1 MILLL
6 ERPTLMTRSGRDAFT
21 ASARTPTDSTTEEIT
36 MTAAPKTQEADGAM
50 KKTAKELI
58 ESPDFKALVKKR
70 WTVSFSLLAALFV
83 GYYGYILLVA
93 TNKAWVSQPVSEG
106 SVVTRAI
113 PLGIG
118 AIVLA
123 WVLVAV
129 YVYWANASYDPEVKR
144 LKDQLKH

>member
-1 MILLL
+1 M
-6 ERPTLMTRSGRDAFT
+6 SN
-21 ASARTPTDSTTEEIT
+21 
-36 MTAAPKTQEADGAM
+36 TAAQLRQPAGGQ

-70 WTVSFSLLAALFV
+70 WAVSFSLLAVLFV

-93 TNKAWVSQPVSEG
+93 TNKEWVSQPIADG
-106 SVVTRAI
+106 SVITRAI

-129 YVYWANASYDPEVKR
+129 YVYWANASYDPEVER

>member
-1 MILLL
+1 
-6 ERPTLMTRSGRDAFT
+6 
-21 ASARTPTDSTTEEIT
+21 

-58 ESPDFKALVKKR
+58 ESPDFKALVRKR
-70 WTVSFSLLAALFV
+70 WIVSFSLLAILFV

-93 TNKAWVSQPVSEG
+93 TNKAWVSQPVVEG
-106 SVVTRAI
+106 SVITRAI

-129 YVYWANASYDPEVKR
+129 YVYWANASYDPEVER
-144 LKDQLKH
+144 LKGQLKH

>member
-1 MILLL
+1 
-6 ERPTLMTRSGRDAFT
+6 
-21 ASARTPTDSTTEEIT
+21 
-36 MTAAPKTQEADGAM
+36 MTAAPMTQEPDMTG
-50 KKTAKELI
+50 KKSAKELI

-70 WTVSFSLLAALFV
+70 WTVSFSLLAVLFV

-93 TNKAWVSQPVSEG
+93 TNKEWVSGTVSSEPG
-106 SVVTRAI
+106 AVVTRAI
-113 PLGIG
+113 PLGIA

-123 WVLVAV
+123 WVLVAI

>member
-1 MILLL
+1 M
-6 ERPTLMTRSGRDAFT
+6 R
-21 ASARTPTDSTTEEIT
+21 SAREVFTESAATPDDGPTEEDV
-36 MTAAPKTQEADGAM
+36 MTAAAKTQEADVAT
-50 KKTAKELI
+50 KKSAKELI

-70 WTVSFSLLAALFV
+70 WAVSFSLLAVLFV

-93 TNKAWVSQPVSEG
+93 TNKAWVSQPIAEG

-123 WVLVAV
+123 WVLVAI
-129 YVYWANASYDPEVKR
+129 YVYWANASYDPEVER

>member
-1 MILLL
+1 
-6 ERPTLMTRSGRDAFT
+6 
-21 ASARTPTDSTTEEIT
+21 
-36 MTAAPKTQEADGAM
+36 MTAASKTQEAAGAM
-50 KKTAKELI
+50 KKSAKELI
-58 ESPDFKALVKKR
+58 ESPDFRALVKKR
-70 WTVSFSLLAALFV
+70 WAVSFSLLAILFV

-93 TNKAWVSQPVSEG
+93 TNKEWVSQPLSADT
-106 SVVTRAI
+106 VVTRAI

-123 WVLVAV
+123 WVLVAI

>member
-1 MILLL
+1 
-6 ERPTLMTRSGRDAFT
+6 
-21 ASARTPTDSTTEEIT
+21 
-36 MTAAPKTQEADGAM
+36 MTAAAKTQEADGAM
-50 KKTAKELI
+50 KKSAKELI

-70 WTVSFSLLAALFV
+70 WAVSFSLLAILFV

-93 TNKAWVSQPVSEG
+93 TNKAWVSQPISEG
-106 SVVTRAI
+106 SVITRAI
-113 PLGIG
+113 PLGIA

-123 WVLVAV
+123 WVLVAI

>member
-1 MILLL
+1 
-6 ERPTLMTRSGRDAFT
+6 
-21 ASARTPTDSTTEEIT
+21 
-36 MTAAPKTQEADGAM
+36 MTAAPKTQAPDGAG

-58 ESPDFKALVKKR
+58 ESPDFKALVKLR
-70 WTVSFSLLAALFV
+70 WRVSFSLLAILFV

-93 TNKAWVSQPVSEG
+93 TNKEWVSAPIAAG

-113 PLGIG
+113 PLGIA

>member
-1 MILLL
+1 MSNAAEKLKQ
-6 ERPTLMTRSGRDAFT
+6 PAGGHKKN
-21 ASARTPTDSTTEEIT
+21 AR
-36 MTAAPKTQEADGAM
+36 
-50 KKTAKELI
+50 ELI
-58 ESPDFKALVKKR
+58 ESPDFKALVRKR
-70 WTVSFSLLAALFV
+70 WAVSFSLLAVLFV

>member
-1 MILLL
+1 
-6 ERPTLMTRSGRDAFT
+6 
-21 ASARTPTDSTTEEIT
+21 
-36 MTAAPKTQEADGAM
+36 MTAAPKSQEADGAM
-50 KKTAKELI
+50 KTAKELI
-58 ESPDFKALVKKR
+58 ESPDFKALVRKR
-70 WTVSFSLLAALFV
+70 WTVSFALLAVLFV

-123 WVLVAV
+123 WILVAI
-129 YVYWANASYDPEVKR
+129 YVWWANASYDPEVKR

>member
-1 MILLL
+1 
-6 ERPTLMTRSGRDAFT
+6 
-21 ASARTPTDSTTEEIT
+21 
-36 MTAAPKTQEADGAM
+36 MTAAPKTQEGEGAM
-50 KKTAKELI
+50 KKSAKELI

-70 WTVSFSLLAALFV
+70 WAVSFSLLAILFV

-93 TNKAWVSQPVSEG
+93 TNKEWVSQPLSADT
-106 SVVTRAI
+106 VVTRAI

-129 YVYWANASYDPEVKR
+129 YVYWANASYDPEVQR
-144 LKDQLKH
+144 LKDQLKR

>member
-1 MILLL
+1 
-6 ERPTLMTRSGRDAFT
+6 
-21 ASARTPTDSTTEEIT
+21 

-70 WTVSFSLLAALFV
+70 WAVSFSLLAVLFV

-93 TNKAWVSQPVSEG
+93 TNKEWVSQPVAAG
-106 SVVTRAI
+106 SVITRAI

-123 WVLVAV
+123 WILVAI
-129 YVYWANASYDPEVKR
+129 YVFWANASYDPEVER

>member
-1 MILLL
+1 
-6 ERPTLMTRSGRDAFT
+6 
-21 ASARTPTDSTTEEIT
+21 
-36 MTAAPKTQEADGAM
+36 MTAAAKTQEADVAT
-50 KKTAKELI
+50 KKSAKELI

-70 WTVSFSLLAALFV
+70 WAVSFSLLALLFV

-93 TNKAWVSQPVSEG
+93 TNKAWVSQPIAEG

-129 YVYWANASYDPEVKR
+129 YVYWANASYDPEVER

>member
-1 MILLL
+1 
-6 ERPTLMTRSGRDAFT
+6 
-21 ASARTPTDSTTEEIT
+21 

-50 KKTAKELI
+50 KKSAKELI
-58 ESPDFKALVKKR
+58 DSPDFKALVKKR
-70 WTVSFSLLAALFV
+70 WTVSFSLLAVLFL

-93 TNKAWVSQPVSEG
+93 TNKEWVSQTVSAEPG

-118 AIVLA
+118 AILLA
-123 WVLVAV
+123 WVLVAI